1 MEMLGMVSLLIAL
14 VLSFITLAGL
24 IKPWWVMWWSAE
36 AYRLKV
42 LRWYGIPALM
52 AWLLW
57 LVLP

>member
-1 MEMLGMVSLLIAL
+1 MEVLRTAILMIAL
-14 VLSFITLAGL
+14 LLSAFTLAGM

-42 LRWYGIPALM
+42 FRWYGLPAVF

-57 LVLP
+57 WLGC